1 MGLLRYAL
9 KRILLIIPTLFGLTL
24 ILFTITYLLPG
35 NPALVRLGG
44 SPAISQLKEM
54 EAKMGLDK
62 PIYLRYFIYISQ
74 LLKGDLGDSWVTG
87 RPVLVDIS
95 VRLPATVELALAG
108 FAIMIIV
115 GVPAG
120 LISAI
125 KKNTLIDHLFRAFS
139 IGGYSIPLFWLG
151 LIMIYFFF
159 YYLRWAPAP
168 IGRLDPGLSPP
179 ATITGLYI
187 LDSLITGNWA
197 TLGSSLKQIALPA
210 ITLGLANIAPV
221 ARMSRSAML
230 DVLNS
235 EYIKA
240 ERAAGLPDRE
250 IYRDALRNAM
260 IPILTV
266 IGLNFGYMMAGSVIV
281 EQIFSW
287 PGIGLYALQSM
298 AANDHDPIQAYV
310 LIIALVF
317 ISMNLI
323 VDILYGYI
331 DPRIR
336 YK

>member
-1 MGLLRYAL
+1 
-9 KRILLIIPTLFGLTL
+9 
-24 ILFTITYLLPG
+24 
-35 NPALVRLGG
+35 
-44 SPAISQLKEM
+44 
-54 EAKMGLDK
+54 
-62 PIYLRYFIYISQ
+62 
-74 LLKGDLGDSWVTG
+74 
-87 RPVLVDIS
+87 
-95 VRLPATVELALAG
+95 
-108 FAIMIIV
+108 
-115 GVPAG
+115 
-120 LISAI
+120 
-125 KKNTLIDHLFRAFS
+125 
-139 IGGYSIPLFWLG
+139 
-151 LIMIYFFF
+151 
-159 YYLRWAPAP
+159 
-168 IGRLDPGLSPP
+168 
-179 ATITGLYI
+179 
-187 LDSLITGNWA
+187 
-197 TLGSSLKQIALPA
+197 
-210 ITLGLANIAPV
+210 
-221 ARMSRSAML
+221 ML

-260 IPILTV
+260 IRILTV